1 MMMMK
6 KYANGGMAKMRKCAD
21 GGMMQMKKTAKKE
34 VMKHESKMHKGVA
47 GRKAFADGG
56 MACCVPGMCGTG
68 RRSMQDYG
76 K

>member
-1 MMMMK
+1 MMK
-6 KYANGGMAKMRKCAD
+6 KYANGGMAKM
-21 GGMMQMKKTAKKE
+21 KKVAKEE

-56 MACCVPGMCGTG
+56 MAGCASGMSGTG